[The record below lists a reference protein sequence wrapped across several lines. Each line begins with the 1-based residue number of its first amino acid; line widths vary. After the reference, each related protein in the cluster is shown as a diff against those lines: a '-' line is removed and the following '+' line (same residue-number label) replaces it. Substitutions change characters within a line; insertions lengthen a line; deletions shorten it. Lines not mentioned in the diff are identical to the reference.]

1 MKKIAIYGGT
11 FNPIHNGH
19 INFALGIY
27 NMIDLSK
34 VIFVPNNIP
43 PHKNTHIDIE
53 NFRIDMCKIAI
64 HKYPFFEVSD
74 IEIKRGGISY
84 TIDTLKQIKSL
95 YPDSQLYLI
104 VGSDMFVT
112 VENWKNAKE
121 IFDLSI
127 ICSAPRRYGEIDMLN
142 KYSDKFNKKSIRN
155 IIFDIPSIDIS
166 STNIRNNVRL
176 GKDIS
181 EMVPEGVKDYIY
193 INNLYV

>member
-34 VIFVPNNIP
+34 VIFIPNNIP
-43 PHKNTHIDIE
+43 PHKKTHIDIAS
-53 NFRIDMCKIAI
+53 FRLDMCKIALD
-64 HKYPFFEVSD
+64 KYPFFEVSD

-84 TIDTLKQIKSL
+84 TIDTLKQVKL
-95 YPDSQLYLI
+95 LHPDSQLYLI

-112 VENWKNAKE
+112 IENWKSSKE

-127 ICSAPRRYGEIDMLN
+127 ICSAPRRYGEIKMLN
-142 KYSDKFNKKSIRN
+142 EYSDKLNKNSIRN
-155 IIFDIPSIDIS
+155 MIFNIPFIDIS
-166 STNIRNNVRL
+166 STNIRNNIKS

-181 EMVPEGVKDYIY
+181 RMVPEGVKDYIY
-193 INNLYV
+193 ENNLYV